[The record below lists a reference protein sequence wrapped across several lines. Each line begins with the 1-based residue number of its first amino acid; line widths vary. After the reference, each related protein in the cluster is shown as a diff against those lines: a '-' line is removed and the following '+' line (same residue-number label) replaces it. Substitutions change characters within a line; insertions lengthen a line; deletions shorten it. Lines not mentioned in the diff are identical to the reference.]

1 MSRDHSDNQHSLID
15 YLLSKTITVLPAVKL
30 RQLEYKKTRGRI
42 DGNLP

>member
-1 MSRDHSDNQHSLID
+1 MSRGHFDNQHSLID
-15 YLLSKTITVLPAVKL
+15 YLLSITITVLQAVKL